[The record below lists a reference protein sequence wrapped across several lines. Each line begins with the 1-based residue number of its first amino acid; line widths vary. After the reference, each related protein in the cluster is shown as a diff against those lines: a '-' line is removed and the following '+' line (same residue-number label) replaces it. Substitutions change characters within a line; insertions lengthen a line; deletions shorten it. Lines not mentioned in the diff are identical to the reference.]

1 MIISSVSTQIT
12 MIAIVASVRRFID
25 KLHDPDMR
33 LKWILLRTDPSRERL
48 QEMLSVQPARPQ
60 LRSIFDHH
68 QEDLL
73 SFFVDRGDFVKID
86 DAFLGWRTLAWLA
99 RA

>member
-1 MIISSVSTQIT
+1 
-12 MIAIVASVRRFID
+12 
-25 KLHDPDMR
+25 
-33 LKWILLRTDPSRERL
+33 
-48 QEMLSVQPARPQ
+48 MLSVQPARPQ

-86 DAFLGWRTLAWLA
+86 DAFLGWRTLARFA
-99 RA
+99 PA